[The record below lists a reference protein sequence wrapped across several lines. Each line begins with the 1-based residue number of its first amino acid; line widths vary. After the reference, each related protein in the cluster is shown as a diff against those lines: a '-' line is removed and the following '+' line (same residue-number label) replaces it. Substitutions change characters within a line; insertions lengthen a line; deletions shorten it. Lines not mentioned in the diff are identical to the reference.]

1 MTRKLRLPLLRLKK
15 IVLLSGLKVGASSL
29 PGAEMTPGS
38 NRVGAGT
45 LAAAATP
52 AEQTAAT
59 IRNDAAVRMPP
70 IRATLDLGKVYSRVL
85 PNCAPLV
92 ARWSDMSQ
100 QAAPAA

>member
-15 IVLLSGLKVGASSL
+15 IVLLFGLKVGASSL
-29 PGAEMTPGS
+29 PGPEMTSGS
-38 NRVGAGT
+38 NSVGAGT
-45 LAAAATP
+45 LTAAATP

-70 IRATLDLGKVYSRVL
+70 IRATLDLGRVYSRVL

-92 ARWSDMSQ
+92 AR
-100 QAAPAA
+100 